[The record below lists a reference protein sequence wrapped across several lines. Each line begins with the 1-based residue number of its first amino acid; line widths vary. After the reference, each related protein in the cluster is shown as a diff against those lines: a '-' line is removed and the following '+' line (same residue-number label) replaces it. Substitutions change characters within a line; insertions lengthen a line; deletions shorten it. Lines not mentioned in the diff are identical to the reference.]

1 MENKAT
7 YTLHKL
13 TTQNQNQSYILS
25 IKTDE
30 TIFSYLIYFNQNK
43 PIVKRI
49 INALELLSYTKG
61 EIERIDSNSEE
72 YKKFITL
79 IAEIKKHM
87 GNAKY
92 PAIEPIISP
101 LSEQDLNKL
110 AKK

>member
-43 PIVKRI
+43 PIV
-49 INALELLSYTKG
+49 NHSSSLDLTT
-61 EIERIDSNSEE
+61 N
-72 YKKFITL
+72 L
-79 IAEIKKHM
+79 IGVPEKSTFSL
-87 GNAKY
+87 NLFSKY
-92 PAIEPIISP
+92 
-101 LSEQDLNKL
+101 LR
-110 AKK
+110 